1 MTRSISFLSDYGVA
15 DEFAG
20 VCRAVIARIAP
31 DATVIDISHGVPR
44 HDVSAG
50 AAMLAKALP
59 FTPPGVHLAVVD
71 PGVGSERRAVAVR
84 VAGEDRV
91 LVGPDNGLLAD
102 AIDAFGGA
110 AEAVEVS
117 RSPVRLEPLSAT
129 FHGRDIF
136 APVAAHLALGAS
148 LDAVGEPLDHG
159 DLARLER
166 PAPRIEPGRALTATV
181 GYVDHFGN
189 VSLIASADDA
199 ADAGLGPGADV
210 AIEAAGASEAGRYV
224 HTFADAEEGSPI
236 VYVNSS
242 GSVAVAV
249 NRGSA
254 SELLG
259 LASGDD
265 VVLRPT

>member
-1 MTRSISFLSDYGVA
+1 MPRSISFLSDYGVA

-31 DATVIDISHGVPR
+31 EVPVIDISHGVPR
-44 HDVSAG
+44 HDVSLG

-71 PGVGSERRAVAVR
+71 PGVGGDRRAVAVR
-84 VAGEDRV
+84 VAEDDRI

-102 AIDAFGGA
+102 AIEAFGGV

-117 RSPVRLEPLSAT
+117 RSPVRLEPVSAT
-129 FHGRDIF
+129 FHGRDVF

-148 LDAVGEPLDHG
+148 LDAVGEPLDHR
-159 DLARLER
+159 AVVRLER
-166 PAPRIEPGRALTATV
+166 PTPRVEPGRALTATV

-189 VSLIASADDA
+189 ASLIASADEA
-199 ADAGLGPGADV
+199 TAAGLTPGGPV
-210 AIEAAGASEAGRYV
+210 AIEVSGSSQPARFAS
-224 HTFADAEEGSPI
+224 TFAEVGEGELV

-242 GSVAVAV
+242 GALALGV
-249 NRGSA
+249 NLASA
-254 SELLG
+254 AERLG
-259 LASGDD
+259 LETGTE
-265 VVLRPT
+265 VVLRGA